1 MVPNVRI
8 ADRVALG
15 IERLLADDVA
25 DQPGIGK
32 RRSIGRRGAD
42 PISCVW
48 LEQRRRQTQE
58 RLLGAAPVFTAR
70 REIIVVAADVAGQE
84 IRIVHLREKKIDVF
98 RAELD
103 RAL

>member
-1 MVPNVRI
+1 MTSLISRGLGSGVPSVDVVRTP
-8 ADRVALG
+8 L
-15 IERLLADDVA
+15 
-25 DQPGIGK
+25 
-32 RRSIGRRGAD
+32 
-42 PISCVW
+42 SCVW
-48 LEQRRRQTQE
+48 LELRRRQTQE